1 MQQPATYEAYVEI
14 ATDGSALAQLLDL
27 PGCFGRGATEQEA
40 LARLIA
46 AIPGYFAWLQRHDDY
61 TPVVSGPAEV
71 TVRERVAVPPGA
83 FFAPDAE
90 PLDAGDLDVSTA
102 LLEWAHADLQA
113 AVRAAAAAGVPPSV
127 EASARLDELLRIQR
141 WLLSRLEEQPMPAQ
155 PPNIAAATL
164 SARLE
169 AIARETVTRLRNAS
183 DEERARV
190 LEREGERWSL
200 AKVLR
205 RSIVLVRETT
215 AWLES

>member
-40 LARLIA
+40 LARLNA

-71 TVRERVAVPPGA
+71 TVRERAAVPPGA
-83 FFAPDAE
+83 FFAPDAA

-102 LLEWAHADLQA
+102 LLEWAYADLQA
-113 AVRAAAAAGVPPSV
+113 AVRAAAAADLPPGVEV
-127 EASARLDELLRIQR
+127 SARLDELLRIQR